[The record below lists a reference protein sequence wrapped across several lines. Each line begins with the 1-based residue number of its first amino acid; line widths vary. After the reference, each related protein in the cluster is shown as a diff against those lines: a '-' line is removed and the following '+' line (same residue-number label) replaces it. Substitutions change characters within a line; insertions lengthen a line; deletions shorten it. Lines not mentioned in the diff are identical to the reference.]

1 MQPVLFD
8 FNGTMFLDTD
18 ENIRA
23 WREFI
28 YQQTGYKVTAA
39 DFKQYINGVPDVDI
53 IRHFLNQSFTNAEA
67 QPYADGKETL
77 YRQFCLEKKS
87 LQLAPGLVAFL
98 DYLQAEGIPHN
109 IATGADKGNLDF
121 YLEHLHLGRWFDP
134 EKIIFSDGSFPGKPH
149 PDIYLLAAARIKVPI
164 ELCLVFED
172 AWLGVKAA
180 AAAGVAR
187 IIGLAAIPESAFL
200 FQMPEVDQVIADF
213 TCWRDLVG

>member
-77 YRQFCLEKKS
+77 YRQFCLEKNPCS
-87 LQLAPGLVAFL
+87 WRRGCMTSWPQPRHRPRARPTPRPPRITLP
-98 DYLQAEGIPHN
+98 PRP
-109 IATGADKGNLDF
+109 TGP
-121 YLEHLHLGRWFDP
+121 WT
-134 EKIIFSDGSFPGKPH
+134 
-149 PDIYLLAAARIKVPI
+149 
-164 ELCLVFED
+164 
-172 AWLGVKAA
+172 AWLS
-180 AAAGVAR
+180 AR
-187 IIGLAAIPESAFL
+187 VRLWF
-200 FQMPEVDQVIADF
+200 
-213 TCWRDLVG
+213 C